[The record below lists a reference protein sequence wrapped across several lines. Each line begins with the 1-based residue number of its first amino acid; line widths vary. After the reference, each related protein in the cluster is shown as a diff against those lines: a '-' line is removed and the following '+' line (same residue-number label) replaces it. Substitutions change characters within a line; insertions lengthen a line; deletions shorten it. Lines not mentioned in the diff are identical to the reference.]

1 MPITRHGIR
10 EILLGLLVTGFMA
23 TGLLYAAWTVQ
34 AWIGWLCVVPGAL
47 MIWVLAFFRD
57 PERPV
62 PEGPGLV
69 VSPAD
74 GMVTHIDEVDE
85 PTFLGGRARRVSI
98 FMSLFNV
105 HVNRTPAAGTVLHR
119 RHRPG
124 QFLNAMNAE
133 SAERNEA
140 HDLGLA
146 LDEPA
151 GERMLVRQIAGVIAR
166 RIVCVPAIG
175 DHLARGERLGMVKFG
190 SRLEVFVPATREWT
204 IRVRVG
210 QPVRAGATVLGELA

>member
-10 EILLGLLVTGFMA
+10 EILLALLVTGLMA
-23 TGLLYAAWTVQ
+23 AGLLYAAWTVQ
-34 AWIGWLCVVPGAL
+34 PWIGWLCAVPAAL
-47 MIWVLAFFRD
+47 MLWVVAFFRD
-57 PERPV
+57 PERAIPH
-62 PEGPGLV
+62 GPGLV

-74 GMVTHIDEVDE
+74 GVVTHIDEVDE
-85 PTFLGGRARRVSI
+85 PAFLGGRARRVSI

-105 HVNRTPAAGTVLHR
+105 HVNRAPAAGTVVHR
-119 RHRPG
+119 HHRPG
-124 QFLNAMNAE
+124 QFLNAMSAE
-133 SAERNEA
+133 SSIRNEA

-146 LDEPA
+146 LDAPA

-166 RIVCVPAIG
+166 RIVCVPAVG

-190 SRLEVFVPATREWT
+190 SRLEVFVPAARAWT
-204 IRVRVG
+204 IRVQVG